1 MCLLYNYCRL
11 AVFPTL
17 GTLTNIVFVLNGQMV
32 NLYVHLCVQ
41 EKEGVCV
48 CVCVHTYICV

>member
-32 NLYVHLCVQ
+32 KLYVHLCVQ